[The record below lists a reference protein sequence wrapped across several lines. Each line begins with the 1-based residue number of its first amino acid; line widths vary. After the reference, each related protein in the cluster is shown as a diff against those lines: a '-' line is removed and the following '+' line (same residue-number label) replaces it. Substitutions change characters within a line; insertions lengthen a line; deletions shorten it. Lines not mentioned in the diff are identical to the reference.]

1 MINVTVSSK
10 ELQTFISSILN
21 VDRSGV
27 SLKFF
32 PDFVEALVLSEDN
45 SSVILYTK
53 LNILEMTGMET
64 DELVIH
70 VKDLTKMQKLLDMN
84 NGETFTFSIRDNHIY
99 FENDMVKGAKFML
112 ADRPSKTVNA
122 RVNVQ
127 WFNSFEK
134 TSRMKISKPV
144 VKSII
149 QCSSFTS
156 DDANKVYVYQDVEKR
171 YREVNEGETATH
183 VYDEQLKKFR
193 LPTKK
198 EVVIEEKVVIDDE
211 VVIEEKVVIVE
222 EEPTHVEY
230 VVDVAI
236 AEINDRTKN
245 NLDMMSIYIGDIESG
260 KMEGKVILNVATLSR
275 LFLADEMTLETSFI
289 GQGVSRTE
297 IVFLSFTND
306 NVSVRYL
313 LNTLRS

>member
-1 MINVTVSSK
+1 MISVTVSSK
-10 ELQTFISSILN
+10 EFQTFISSILN

-27 SLKFF
+27 SLKLF
-32 PDFVEALVLSEDN
+32 PSFIEALVLSEDN
-45 SSVILYTK
+45 SSIILYTK
-53 LNILEMTGMET
+53 LNILTINGLDEEM
-64 DELVIH
+64 VIH
-70 VKDLTKMQKLLDMN
+70 IKDLTKFQKLLDMN
-84 NGETFTFSIRDNHIY
+84 NGETFTFTIRDNHIY
-99 FENDMVKGAKFML
+99 FENAMVKGAKFML

-156 DDANKVYVYQDVEKR
+156 DDANKVYVYQD
-171 YREVNEGETATH
+171 GT
-183 VYDEQLKKFR
+183 
-193 LPTKK
+193 
-198 EVVIEEKVVIDDE
+198 KVV
-211 VVIEEKVVIVE
+211 
-222 EEPTHVEY
+222 
-230 VVDVAI
+230 

-245 NLDMMSIYIGDIESG
+245 NLDNMSIYIGEIEDG
-260 KMEGKVILNVATLSR
+260 QMEGKVILNVSTLSR

>member
-32 PDFVEALVLSEDN
+32 PEFVEALVLSEDN

-53 LNILEMTGMET
+53 LNILEISGMET

-127 WFNSFEK
+127 WFNGFEK
-134 TSRMKISKPV
+134 TSRMKISKPI

-193 LPTKK
+193 LPIKK
-198 EVVIEEKVVIDDE
+198 EVVIDDTVVLE
-211 VVIEEKVVIVE
+211 E

-245 NLDMMSIYIGDIESG
+245 NLDNMSIYIGEIEDG
-260 KMEGKVILNVATLSR
+260 QMEGKVILNVSTLSR

>member
-1 MINVTVSSK
+1 MISVTVSSK
-10 ELQTFISSILN
+10 EFQTFISSILN

-27 SLKFF
+27 SLKLF
-32 PDFVEALVLSEDN
+32 PSFIEALVLSEDN
-45 SSVILYTK
+45 YSIILYTK
-53 LNILEMTGMET
+53 LNILTINGLDEEM
-64 DELVIH
+64 VIH
-70 VKDLTKMQKLLDMN
+70 IKDLTKFQKLLDMN
-84 NGETFTFSIRDNHIY
+84 NGETFTFTIRDNHIY

-156 DDANKVYVYQDVEKR
+156 DDANKVYVYQDG
-171 YREVNEGETATH
+171 N
-183 VYDEQLKKFR
+183 
-193 LPTKK
+193 
-198 EVVIEEKVVIDDE
+198 KVV
-211 VVIEEKVVIVE
+211 
-222 EEPTHVEY
+222 
-230 VVDVAI
+230 

-245 NLDMMSIYIGDIESG
+245 NLDNMSIYIGEIEDG
-260 KMEGKVILNVATLSR
+260 QMEGKVILNVSTLSR

>member
-1 MINVTVSSK
+1 MISVTVSSK
-10 ELQTFISSILN
+10 EFQTFISSILN

-27 SLKFF
+27 SLKLF
-32 PDFVEALVLSEDN
+32 PSFIEALVLSEDN

-53 LNILEMTGMET
+53 LNILTINGLDEEM
-64 DELVIH
+64 VIH
-70 VKDLTKMQKLLDMN
+70 IKDLTKFQKLLDMN

-156 DDANKVYVYQDVEKR
+156 DDANKVYVYQDG
-171 YREVNEGETATH
+171 N
-183 VYDEQLKKFR
+183 
-193 LPTKK
+193 
-198 EVVIEEKVVIDDE
+198 KVV
-211 VVIEEKVVIVE
+211 
-222 EEPTHVEY
+222 
-230 VVDVAI
+230 

-245 NLDMMSIYIGDIESG
+245 NLDNMSIYIGEIEEG
-260 KMEGKVILNVATLSR
+260 QMEGKVILNVSTLSR

>member
-1 MINVTVSSK
+1 MISVTVSSK
-10 ELQTFISSILN
+10 EFQTFISSILN

-27 SLKFF
+27 SLKLF
-32 PDFVEALVLSEDN
+32 PSFIEALVLSEDN
-45 SSVILYTK
+45 SSIILYTK
-53 LNILEMTGMET
+53 LNILTINGLDEEM
-64 DELVIH
+64 VIH
-70 VKDLTKMQKLLDMN
+70 IKDLTKFQKLLDMN
-84 NGETFTFSIRDNHIY
+84 NGETFTFTIRDNHVY

-156 DDANKVYVYQDVEKR
+156 DDANKVYVYQD
-171 YREVNEGETATH
+171 GT
-183 VYDEQLKKFR
+183 
-193 LPTKK
+193 
-198 EVVIEEKVVIDDE
+198 KVV
-211 VVIEEKVVIVE
+211 
-222 EEPTHVEY
+222 
-230 VVDVAI
+230 

-245 NLDMMSIYIGDIESG
+245 NLDNMSIYIGDIEDG
-260 KMEGKVILNVATLSR
+260 QMEGKVILNVSTLSR

>member
-1 MINVTVSSK
+1 MISVTVSSK
-10 ELQTFISSILN
+10 EFQTFISSILN

-27 SLKFF
+27 SLKLF
-32 PDFVEALVLSEDN
+32 PSFIEALVLSEDN
-45 SSVILYTK
+45 SSIILYTK
-53 LNILEMTGMET
+53 LNILTINGLDEEM
-64 DELVIH
+64 VIH
-70 VKDLTKMQKLLDMN
+70 IKDLTKFQKLLDMN

-156 DDANKVYVYQDVEKR
+156 DDANKVYVYQD
-171 YREVNEGETATH
+171 GT
-183 VYDEQLKKFR
+183 
-193 LPTKK
+193 
-198 EVVIEEKVVIDDE
+198 KVV
-211 VVIEEKVVIVE
+211 
-222 EEPTHVEY
+222 
-230 VVDVAI
+230 

-245 NLDMMSIYIGDIESG
+245 NLDNMSIYIGEIEDG
-260 KMEGKVILNVATLSR
+260 QMEGKVILNVSTLSR

>member
-1 MINVTVSSK
+1 
-10 ELQTFISSILN
+10 
-21 VDRSGV
+21 
-27 SLKFF
+27 
-32 PDFVEALVLSEDN
+32 
-45 SSVILYTK
+45 
-53 LNILEMTGMET
+53 
-64 DELVIH
+64 
-70 VKDLTKMQKLLDMN
+70 MN

-156 DDANKVYVYQDVEKR
+156 DDANKVYVYQD
-171 YREVNEGETATH
+171 GS
-183 VYDEQLKKFR
+183 
-193 LPTKK
+193 
-198 EVVIEEKVVIDDE
+198 KVV
-211 VVIEEKVVIVE
+211 
-222 EEPTHVEY
+222 
-230 VVDVAI
+230 

-245 NLDMMSIYIGDIESG
+245 NLDNMSIYIGEIEDG
-260 KMEGKVILNVATLSR
+260 QMEGKVILNVSTLCR
-275 LFLADEMTLETSFI
+275 LFVADEMTLVTSFI

>member
-27 SLKFF
+27 SLKFYN
-32 PDFVEALVLSEDN
+32 DFIEALVLSEDN

-53 LNILEMTGMET
+53 LNILEISGMET

-127 WFNSFEK
+127 WFNSFET

-156 DDANKVYVYQDVEKR
+156 DDANKVYVYQDG
-171 YREVNEGETATH
+171 N
-183 VYDEQLKKFR
+183 
-193 LPTKK
+193 
-198 EVVIEEKVVIDDE
+198 KVV
-211 VVIEEKVVIVE
+211 
-222 EEPTHVEY
+222 
-230 VVDVAI
+230 

-245 NLDMMSIYIGDIESG
+245 NLDNMSIYIGEIEDG
-260 KMEGKVILNVATLSR
+260 QMEGDKFHNLLILHFLSYK
-275 LFLADEMTLETSFI
+275 
-289 GQGVSRTE
+289 TE
-297 IVFLSFTND
+297 ITFDLSILTGC
-306 NVSVRYL
+306 
-313 LNTLRS
+313 

>member
-1 MINVTVSSK
+1 MTKVTVSSK
-10 ELQTFISSILN
+10 EFQTFISSILN
-21 VDRSGV
+21 VDRNGV
-27 SLKFF
+27 SLKFYN
-32 PDFVEALVLSEDN
+32 DYIEALVLSEDN
-45 SSVILYTK
+45 SSIILYTK
-53 LNILEMTGMET
+53 LNILEQQGIEG
-64 DELVIH
+64 EEIIH
-70 VKDLTKMQKLLDMN
+70 LKDLTKFQRLLDMN
-84 NGETFTFSIRDNHIY
+84 DGETFTFVIKDNHVY
-99 FENDMVKGAKFML
+99 FENGMVKGAKFML
-112 ADRPSKTVNA
+112 ADRPSKVVNA

-134 TSRMKISKPV
+134 SSRMSIDKATIRK
-144 VKSII
+144 II

-171 YREVNEGETATH
+171 YREANEEETATH

-193 LPTKK
+193 LPIIK
-198 EVVIEEKVVIDDE
+198 
-211 VVIEEKVVIVE
+211 E
-222 EEPTHVEY
+222 EEPTHIEY
-230 VVDVAI
+230 DVDVAI

-260 KMEGKVILNVATLSR
+260 KMEGKVILNVSTLSR
-275 LFLADEMTLETSFI
+275 LFLADKMTLETSFI

>member
-1 MINVTVSSK
+1 MLSVTVSSK
-10 ELQTFISSILN
+10 EFQTFISSILN
-21 VDRSGV
+21 VDRNGV
-27 SLKFF
+27 TLRFF
-32 PDFVEALVLSEDN
+32 KGFIEALVLSEDN
-45 SSVILYTK
+45 SSIILYTK
-53 LNILEMTGMET
+53 LNILNVNGL
-64 DELVIH
+64 DEEKLELH
-70 VKDLTKMQKLLDMN
+70 VKDLTKFQKLLDMN
-84 NGETFTFSIRDNHIY
+84 EGETFTFSIRDNHIY

-144 VKSII
+144 IKSII

-156 DDANKVYVYQDVEKR
+156 DDANKVYVYQD
-171 YREVNEGETATH
+171 GS
-183 VYDEQLKKFR
+183 
-193 LPTKK
+193 
-198 EVVIEEKVVIDDE
+198 KVV
-211 VVIEEKVVIVE
+211 
-222 EEPTHVEY
+222 
-230 VVDVAI
+230 

-245 NLDMMSIYIGDIESG
+245 NLDNMSIYIGEIEDG
-260 KMEGKVILNVATLSR
+260 QMEGKVILNVSTLSR

>member
-1 MINVTVSSK
+1 MQKVTVSSK
-10 ELQTFISSILN
+10 EFQCFISSILN

-27 SLKFF
+27 SLKLYS
-32 PDFVEALVLSEDN
+32 DFIEALVLSEDN

-53 LNILEMTGMET
+53 LNILQQTGIENEMI
-64 DELVIH
+64 IH
-70 VKDLTKMQKLLDMN
+70 IKDLTKFQRLLDMN
-84 NGETFTFSIRDNHIY
+84 EGETFTFTINDNHIY

-156 DDANKVYVYQDVEKR
+156 NDANKVYVYQD
-171 YREVNEGETATH
+171 GT
-183 VYDEQLKKFR
+183 
-193 LPTKK
+193 
-198 EVVIEEKVVIDDE
+198 KVV
-211 VVIEEKVVIVE
+211 
-222 EEPTHVEY
+222 
-230 VVDVAI
+230 

-245 NLDMMSIYIGDIESG
+245 NLDNMSIYIGEIEDG
-260 KMEGKVILNVATLSR
+260 QMEGKVILNVATLSR

>member
-27 SLKFF
+27 SLKFY
-32 PDFVEALVLSEDN
+32 PSYVEALVLSEDN

-53 LNILEMTGMET
+53 LNILEISGMEN
-64 DELVIH
+64 EEMVIH

-156 DDANKVYVYQDVEKR
+156 DDANKVYVYQD
-171 YREVNEGETATH
+171 GS
-183 VYDEQLKKFR
+183 
-193 LPTKK
+193 
-198 EVVIEEKVVIDDE
+198 KVV
-211 VVIEEKVVIVE
+211 
-222 EEPTHVEY
+222 
-230 VVDVAI
+230 

-245 NLDMMSIYIGDIESG
+245 NLDNMSIYIGEIEDG
-260 KMEGKVILNVATLSR
+260 QMEGKVILNVSTLSR

-289 GQGVSRTE
+289 GQGASRTE

>member
-1 MINVTVSSK
+1 MISVTVSSK
-10 ELQTFISSILN
+10 EFQTFISSILN

-27 SLKFF
+27 SLKLF
-32 PDFVEALVLSEDN
+32 PSFIEALVLSEDN
-45 SSVILYTK
+45 SSIILYTK
-53 LNILEMTGMET
+53 LNILTINGLDEEM
-64 DELVIH
+64 VIH
-70 VKDLTKMQKLLDMN
+70 IKDLTKFQKLLDMN
-84 NGETFTFSIRDNHIY
+84 NGETFTFTIRDNHVY

-156 DDANKVYVYQDVEKR
+156 DDANKVYVYQDG
-171 YREVNEGETATH
+171 N
-183 VYDEQLKKFR
+183 
-193 LPTKK
+193 
-198 EVVIEEKVVIDDE
+198 KVV
-211 VVIEEKVVIVE
+211 
-222 EEPTHVEY
+222 
-230 VVDVAI
+230 

-245 NLDMMSIYIGDIESG
+245 NLDNMSIYIGEIEDG
-260 KMEGKVILNVATLSR
+260 HMEGKVILNVSTLSR

>member
-1 MINVTVSSK
+1 
-10 ELQTFISSILN
+10 
-21 VDRSGV
+21 
-27 SLKFF
+27 
-32 PDFVEALVLSEDN
+32 
-45 SSVILYTK
+45 
-53 LNILEMTGMET
+53 MET

-156 DDANKVYVYQDVEKR
+156 DDANKVYVYQD
-171 YREVNEGETATH
+171 GT
-183 VYDEQLKKFR
+183 
-193 LPTKK
+193 
-198 EVVIEEKVVIDDE
+198 KVV
-211 VVIEEKVVIVE
+211 
-222 EEPTHVEY
+222 
-230 VVDVAI
+230 

-245 NLDMMSIYIGDIESG
+245 NLDNMSIYIGEIEDG
-260 KMEGKVILNVATLSR
+260 
-275 LFLADEMTLETSFI
+275 
-289 GQGVSRTE
+289 
-297 IVFLSFTND
+297 
-306 NVSVRYL
+306 
-313 LNTLRS
+313 

>member
-1 MINVTVSSK
+1 MNVTVSSK
-10 ELQTFISSILN
+10 EFQTFISSILN

-27 SLKFF
+27 SLKIYPEFI
-32 PDFVEALVLSEDN
+32 EALVLSEDN

-53 LNILEMTGMET
+53 LNILSINDFDKE
-64 DELVIH
+64 ELVIH
-70 VKDLTKMQKLLDMN
+70 IKDLTKFQKLLDMN
-84 NGETFTFSIRDNHIY
+84 NSETFTFSVNDSHVY
-99 FENDMVKGAKFML
+99 FESDMVKGAKFML
-112 ADRPSKTVNA
+112 SDRPSKIVNA

-134 TSRMKISKPV
+134 TSRMKISKATI
-144 VKSII
+144 KSII

-156 DDANKVYVYQDVEKR
+156 SDANKVYVYQDG
-171 YREVNEGETATH
+171 N
-183 VYDEQLKKFR
+183 
-193 LPTKK
+193 
-198 EVVIEEKVVIDDE
+198 KVV
-211 VVIEEKVVIVE
+211 
-222 EEPTHVEY
+222 
-230 VVDVAI
+230 

-245 NLDMMSIYIGDIESG
+245 NLDNMSIYIGEIEEG
-260 KMEGKVILNVATLSR
+260 QMEGKVILNVNTLSR

>member
-1 MINVTVSSK
+1 MTKVTVSSK
-10 ELQTFISSILN
+10 EFQTFISSILN
-21 VDRSGV
+21 VDRNGV
-27 SLKFF
+27 SLKFYN
-32 PDFVEALVLSEDN
+32 DYIEALVLSEDN
-45 SSVILYTK
+45 SSIILYTK
-53 LNILEMTGMET
+53 LNILEQQGIEG
-64 DELVIH
+64 EEIIH
-70 VKDLTKMQKLLDMN
+70 LKDLTKFQRLLDMN
-84 NGETFTFSIRDNHIY
+84 DGETFTFVIKDNHVY
-99 FENDMVKGAKFML
+99 FENGMVKGAKFML
-112 ADRPSKTVNA
+112 ADRPSKVVNA

-134 TSRMKISKPV
+134 SSRMSIDKATIRK
-144 VKSII
+144 II

-171 YREVNEGETATH
+171 YREVNEEETATH

-198 EVVIEEKVVIDDE
+198 EVVIDDE
-211 VVIEEKVVIVE
+211 VVLEDEI
-222 EEPTHVEY
+222 PTHVEY

-260 KMEGKVILNVATLSR
+260 KMEGKVILNVSTLSR
-275 LFLADEMTLETSFI
+275 LFLADKMTLETSFI